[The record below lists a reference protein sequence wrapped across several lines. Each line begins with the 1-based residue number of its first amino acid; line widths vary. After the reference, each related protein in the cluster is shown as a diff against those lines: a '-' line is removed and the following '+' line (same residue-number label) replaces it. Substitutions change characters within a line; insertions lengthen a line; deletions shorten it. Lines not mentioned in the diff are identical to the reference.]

1 MDLPPPHPPQ
11 SLSQE
16 RRVSVL
22 SQSQSCFLVDAT
34 SFWPLG
40 KLLSSRPR
48 QTTEARGGGNT
59 QWGRKRPPPQPQE
72 NAGGTGPPVLR
83 VHRPGHNA
91 GQLKGQVVT
100 DAWWFTSDFLLPER
114 PGDSTG
120 KAQCDWRLR
129 GIKHRSDLGE
139 ARGLGG
145 FRCPS

>member
-22 SQSQSCFLVDAT
+22 SQSQSCFLVDAR

-72 NAGGTGPPVLR
+72 NASGTGPPVLR

-129 GIKHRSDLGE
+129 GIKHRRDLGE